1 MQHSVYASIVN
12 SVKCKKLVEPFTV
25 QDFKRA
31 CPGFGAGTYNAFLY
45 RGCINKT
52 QRLLTFKP
60 SFLSSAFTS
69 CGGTSL
75 ASLLAST

>member
-45 RGCINKT
+45 KHRQGNLGDNSELFELVSKGKFSCI
-52 QRLLTFKP
+52 RPFKYG
-60 SFLSSAFTS
+60 L
-69 CGGTSL
+69 
-75 ASLLAST
+75 